1 VLSRTLNRVVSNFGM
16 ALRLRSPVAP
26 LVALMVLALLSANS
40 LSFVSPSVAQQ
51 APRAQTQA
59 LQQKQKLLV
68 AGNALL
74 LAGIPTPAHA
84 GGMFDFGLTLPFVA
98 VTFLLMMVTL
108 NALWYNPVTTEM
120 DDRNA
125 KLLQTLSEATDML
138 TKADQ
143 IQVEYTE
150 QIREAREK
158 ASKAVAEYRQTTE
171 AAINAQI
178 NAAKRERDN
187 KAAEAKAKLD
197 AEVQQ
202 KIQSAE
208 AEIEKRKNEFVKESM
223 AAMSL

>member
-1 VLSRTLNRVVSNFGM
+1 M
-16 ALRLRSPVAP
+16 RSPAVSLAIIAALGIFFVSSLSWVPPSITKQEQQLRGTAPVAI
-26 LVALMVLALLSANS
+26 ANAALLAS
-40 LSFVSPSVAQQ
+40 LPM
-51 APRAQTQA
+51 
-59 LQQKQKLLV
+59 
-68 AGNALL
+68 
-74 LAGIPTPAHA
+74 PAHA

-98 VTFLLMMVTL
+98 ITFLLMMVTL
-108 NALWYNPVTTEM
+108 NALWYSPVTTEM

-150 QIREAREK
+150 QIRAAREK

-208 AEIEKRKNEFVKESM
+208 AEIEKKKK
-223 AAMSL
+223 

>member
-1 VLSRTLNRVVSNFGM
+1 MARRSGSTGVSLVVFAGLAFFAVHNF
-16 ALRLRSPVAP
+16 AFLT
-26 LVALMVLALLSANS
+26 
-40 LSFVSPSVAQQ
+40 PS
-51 APRAQTQA
+51 APRVNVSESTQTGRVGQNTIM
-59 LQQKQKLLV
+59 LS
-68 AGNALL
+68 NAM
-74 LAGIPTPAHA
+74 LAASIPMPAHA

-98 VTFLLMMVTL
+98 ITFLLMMVTL
-108 NALWYNPVTTEM
+108 NALWYSPVTTEM

-138 TKADQ
+138 TKADT

-150 QIREAREK
+150 QIRQAREK

-223 AAMSL
+223 AAMAL

>member
-1 VLSRTLNRVVSNFGM
+1 M
-16 ALRLRSPVAP
+16 RSSAAP
-26 LVALMVLALLSANS
+26 LAIIAALGVFFVSGLSW
-40 LSFVSPSVAQQ
+40 VSPSAMQHEQQLRGTATHVA
-51 APRAQTQA
+51 
-59 LQQKQKLLV
+59 V
-68 AGNALL
+68 ANAALL
-74 LAGIPTPAHA
+74 ASLPMPAHA

-98 VTFLLMMVTL
+98 ITFLLMMVTL
-108 NALWYNPVTTEM
+108 NALWYSPVTTEM

-171 AAINAQI
+171 SAINAQI
-178 NAAKRERDN
+178 NAAKRERDS
-187 KAAEAKAKLD
+187 KAADAKAKLD

>member
-1 VLSRTLNRVVSNFGM
+1 M
-16 ALRLRSPVAP
+16 RSPAVP
-26 LVALMVLALLSANS
+26 LAILAALGVFFVSGLSW
-40 LSFVSPSVAQQ
+40 VSPSTIQHDQQLRSTSKHASVAL
-51 APRAQTQA
+51 ANA
-59 LQQKQKLLV
+59 
-68 AGNALL
+68 ALL
-74 LAGIPTPAHA
+74 ASMPMPAHA

-98 VTFLLMMVTL
+98 ITFLLMMVTL
-108 NALWYNPVTTEM
+108 NALWYSPVTTEM

-178 NAAKRERDN
+178 NAAKRERDT

-208 AEIEKRKNEFVKESM
+208 AEIEKRKNDFVKESM